1 MSLPSRDRERSPAPT
16 IRGWEGQTLKG
27 WGKQARR
34 VYDSQK
40 ELRFF
45 YLKLLQPSKENERK
59 TERCWQTKQ

>member
-1 MSLPSRDRERSPAPT
+1 MSLPGRDRERSPAPA

-40 ELRFF
+40 ELRLF
-45 YLKLLQPSKENERK
+45 YLKLLQAS
-59 TERCWQTKQ
+59 